1 MSPYLELTEFAET
14 VNKLAIK
21 SNESGFE
28 VRCIMPRFG
37 VVNERRHRLHEVVR
51 LSGINVAV
59 DNDDFPLQI
68 KVASLP
74 NARLQVYFLD
84 NEDLFKRKSIFHD
97 EQEKWFDD
105 NGLRT
110 VFYCK
115 GALETVKKF
124 GWPPDVI
131 HCSGWMTGLIP
142 LYLKTV
148 YKKEPVFANSKII
161 YSLTPNTFKEKLGT
175 TFVKKATISNQIK
188 EKDMELFKEG
198 TNTALNRGAA
208 KYADAVVL
216 AGEKL
221 EKKVVDEVKAEKGKI
236 ILPYKKDNDDLADY
250 LQLYNQ
256 LLQIEYSPIAAL
268 NRTFALA
275 KARGKAAGIKEAEKL
290 QLNNNPFYFSLLG
303 NLYTDIDNATAL
315 QHYTTALEFANTAA
329 DKQTIGR
336 HMEKIIHEIKIS
348 GK

>member
-1 MSPYLELTEFAET
+1 MLQKKRILFIANEMSPYLELTEFAEI

-21 SNESGFE
+21 SNDNGFE

-51 LSGINVAV
+51 LSGINVSV

-84 NEDLFKRKSIFHD
+84 NEDLFKRKFIFND
-97 EQEKWFDD
+97 ENDKWFED

-148 YKKEPVFANSKII
+148 YKKEPVFAHSKCVFTIGQ
-161 YSLTPNTFKEKLGT
+161 TTFKEKLGPDFLKLANIHPT
-175 TFVKKATISNQIK
+175 IK
-188 EKDMELFKEG
+188 EKDLEPYKEAG
-198 TNTALNRGAA
+198 NTAMFRGGAT
-208 KYADAVVL
+208 YADAISF
-216 AGEKL
+216 G
-221 EKKVVDEVKAEKGKI
+221 AEKVDKKLVEEFGKVRGRKV
-236 ILPYKKDNDDLADY
+236 LSFNAESDLTDY
-250 LQLYNQ
+250 LQLYMD
-256 LLQIEYSPIAAL
+256 LS
-268 NRTFALA
+268 
-275 KARGKAAGIKEAEKL
+275 K
-290 QLNNNPFYFSLLG
+290 
-303 NLYTDIDNATAL
+303 
-315 QHYTTALEFANTAA
+315 
-329 DKQTIGR
+329 
-336 HMEKIIHEIKIS
+336 
-348 GK
+348 